1 MIQATRPG
9 GARRGRG
16 KGFWLWLLLLPLAGA
31 GLWSLLT
38 PAGEETL
45 TEEAG
50 SSTALES
57 SAPLRRVIYD
67 RNFNE
72 LALSFRLS
80 SIYARPLEIADP
92 EGVAA
97 RLAGLLKLD
106 RDELLA
112 SFKSER
118 SFVWVARQASKEAV
132 AQVAEDHLPGV
143 YVIHRAYRYYPHHEA
158 AAHAVGFVKDDQ
170 GLAGIEA
177 YYDTLLR
184 GGVPVAS
191 LAGLPAAAGE
201 KNGHLVSALDLELQ
215 KMLEKRLSKVLRESG
230 GRAGMALVMATET
243 GAIRAMVSLPAYDLN
258 RFWAFN
264 ADERNNRAF
273 SPQVHPGALGSLFQL
288 AAAGIPAALPGSL
301 TAPAVSGQGESK
313 EAAADWWREVRPGLY
328 ASPELGELAARAAA
342 LPLPEEMA
350 LALGVCG
357 TPELDLPEA
366 EFGPLAGGDEALP
379 AREALARRREECR
392 ELFLDPA
399 RATVSG
405 VGLLTAFSRLLTGER
420 AIAPHL
426 VEALWDGENRWPL
439 SRPETGRPEAP
450 AQGLTPLLAGQ
461 AGGVASRPLFFET
474 LIRLDDHR
482 ESAAAAREMMLVTAR
497 EQGLAG
503 AEATVVGQDA
513 AEPEVNGAAKY
524 HAVMLAAS
532 AGEQPALTM
541 LVMVDQVRQNPD
553 QPSLLRAL
561 AREVLDRPEP
571 WLMASAPPDPHT
583 RVVRET
589 ALYRQWLSLHQEP
602 EFHPHVAV
610 SAMSGD
616 MPNVLGLSLRKA
628 LQVLQQSGLR
638 LKVHGSG
645 QVVAQHPAPG
655 APLKGVKEGR
665 LELRVAAYA
674 SPGRNEK

>member
-38 PAGEETL
+38 PAGEESPN
-45 TEEAG
+45 EEAG
-50 SSTALES
+50 SSTAMES

-143 YVIHRAYRYYPHHEA
+143 YVIHRAYRYYPHHEV

-184 GGVPVAS
+184 GGVPAAS

-230 GRAGMALVMATET
+230 GRAGTALVMATET

-264 ADERNNRAF
+264 ADERNNRAL

-288 AAAGIPAALPGSL
+288 ATAGIPAASSGLV
-301 TAPAVSGQGESK
+301 TAPAVSGQGESGG
-313 EAAADWWREVRPGLY
+313 AAAGWWREVRPGVY

-342 LPLPEEMA
+342 LPLPQEMT

-357 TPELDLPEA
+357 PPELDLPEA
-366 EFGPLAGGDEALP
+366 EFGPLDGGEVLP
-379 AREALARRREECR
+379 AKEALARRREECR

-405 VGLLTAFSRLLTGER
+405 VGLLTGFSRLLTGER

-426 VEALWDGENRWPL
+426 VEALWDGENRWPVG
-439 SRPETGRPEAP
+439 RPATGRPEAP
-450 AQGLTPLLAGQ
+450 GQRLTPLLAGQ
-461 AGGVASRPLFFET
+461 AGVVASRPLFFET
-474 LIRLDDHR
+474 LIRLDDQR
-482 ESAAAAREMMLVTAR
+482 EAAAAAREMMLITAQ

-503 AEATVVGQDA
+503 AEATVAEQDA
-513 AEPEVNGAAKY
+513 TEPEANGAAKY

-541 LVMVDQVRQNPD
+541 LLMVDQVRQNPE

-561 AREVLDRPEP
+561 AREVLDRPES
-571 WLMASAPPDPHT
+571 WLKAAAPPDPHA

-616 MPNVLGLSLRKA
+616 MPNVLGMSLRKA

-674 SPGRNEK
+674 SPGPNAR